1 MSFKGR
7 LTSVGGAVTSG
18 QTHGYMSP
26 PWLTPVVCSRNPGAH
41 WKRRSHRG
49 GEEDDTEEDLS
60 KDLDD
65 SSTNPTL
72 DETSGTKNGTPPWTH
87 SLPHRH
93 EHHLRSWI

>member
-1 MSFKGR
+1 MFSQGR
-7 LTSVGGAVTSG
+7 PQCLADRLRYRSSL
-18 QTHGYMSP
+18 
-26 PWLTPVVCSRNPGAH
+26 WLTPVLCARNPGSH

-72 DETSGTKNGTPPWTH
+72 DEGSGTKNGTPH
-87 SLPHRH
+87 
-93 EHHLRSWI
+93 